1 MIDIDRILAVLSNPI
16 RRRILKKLS
25 TETNY
30 PLQLSRELD
39 VSQQALMKH
48 IKVLEDF
55 GFIKSVEVKSV
66 KGGPPRNLYVVRRR
80 ISVRIDLGPNTYEEQ
95 LFSFDAYGEEE
106 DEEPFII
113 PSTRLSFEGNV
124 TGEIV
129 QEVEGML
136 PAYTDPFLESKRR
149 MIDSLMRDDIN
160 ERKLHSLR
168 MLISSMNKELSDLE
182 HKRRKI
188 LELRERA
195 FEMANRM
202 IVNSAR
208 DPIERD
214 VYSLLIKDNID
225 DLEFISD
232 MLHIRSKVIADILEG
247 LKKKGIL

>member
-1 MIDIDRILAVLSNPI
+1 MDIDRILAVLSNPI

-30 PLQLSRELD
+30 PLQLSRELN

-55 GFIKSVEVKSV
+55 GFIRSVEVKSD

-95 LFSFDAYGEEE
+95 LFTFDAYGEVV
-106 DEEPFII
+106 DDDQLLI

-124 TGEIV
+124 TGEIMP
-129 QEVEGML
+129 EVEGVL

-160 ERKLHSLR
+160 ERKFHSLR
-168 MLISSMNKELSDLE
+168 KLISSMNKELSDLE
-182 HKRRKI
+182 YRRRRI

-195 FEMANRM
+195 YEMANRM
-202 IVNSAR
+202 IVESAR
-208 DPIERD
+208 DPIERE
-214 VYSLLIKDNID
+214 VYSILIKSDID

-232 MLHIRSKVIADILEG
+232 MLHTRSKVIAEILEG
-247 LKKKGIL
+247 LRKKGIL